1 MAILKIKKILVPVD
15 FSETSE
21 KALDQAS
28 FMARLNKAELILL
41 HVLDGPLGNSGD
53 GFGLSIYNRAAF
65 ETAMQDAAKEE
76 MRVLKERLNK
86 EGVIDVRCII
96 ETGRAYKE
104 ILKVAKQYKADV
116 IFMGTHGVAGF
127 REFVIGSNTF
137 RVVSEATCPVLSIQ
151 KKKDAH
157 GFKNIL
163 LPFRDKPHS
172 REGVDYA
179 IDLAKMYDSKIHILG
194 INTDPGDMDM
204 QKIVIEAEQIKKI
217 ADSCGVRNSVDVL
230 TDGFVSQ
237 FILSYAKAKKSD
249 LIVMMADLDKD
260 AISEFIIGPVA
271 QQMINHSPIPILSI
285 QPTFNPKVAAHR
297 SWY

>member
-1 MAILKIKKILVPVD
+1 MSTFNVKKILVPVD

-21 KALDQAS
+21 KAIAQAA

-41 HVLDGPLGNSGD
+41 HVLDGPMGNSGD
-53 GFGLSIYNRAAF
+53 GYGLSIYNRAAF
-65 ETAMQDAAKEE
+65 ESAMQEAADKE
-76 MRVLKERLNK
+76 MAILKEKLLK
-86 EGVIDVRCII
+86 DGVMKINCLV
-96 ETGRAYKE
+96 EVGKAYKV
-104 ILKVAKQYKADV
+104 ILATAKKYKAD
-116 IFMGTHGVAGF
+116 IIYMGTHGVSGF

-151 KKKDAH
+151 SKVEGN

-179 IDLAKMYDSKIHILG
+179 LDLAKMYGSKIHILG
-194 INTDPGDMDM
+194 INTDPADTEM
-204 QKIVIEAEQIKKI
+204 QKIVQEAEQIKKI
-217 ADSCGVRNSVDVL
+217 ADKCDVRNSVEVL
-230 TDGFVSQ
+230 TDGFVSE
-237 FILSYAKAKKSD
+237 FILSYAKAKKAN
-249 LIVMMADLDKD
+249 LIVMMSDLDKM
-260 AISEFIIGPVA
+260 AISEYIIGPVA

-285 QPTFNPKVAAHR
+285 HPAFNAKVQGHK